1 MIESRVVKSL
11 LTFTIL
17 VTIYFVAGKL
27 GLRLAFA
34 HPNATAVWPPT
45 GLALAAFLIF
55 GYRVW
60 PAIFVSAFLVNFT
73 TAGSV
78 ATSIG
83 IGAGNTLEGLVG
95 AYLVNRFAGGC
106 EALSH
111 AESLFRFTVL
121 AALVS
126 TTVSASCGVASL
138 SLAGFARWEEFG
150 SIWLTWWL
158 GDVAGDLIVAPV
170 LLAWSVRPQVER
182 QRGNVS
188 EAAVLFGCLLLT
200 SQVVFGGL
208 FPSDTKD
215 YPLEF
220 FCIPFLLWTA
230 FRFGQREAATAILL
244 LSASAIWGTIRGF
257 GPFAREMPNES
268 LLLLQAYMGV
278 ASVTT
283 LMLAAVVS
291 ERQEVA
297 EQLRQ
302 LSVSDPLTGIANCR
316 HLIDRLQAEIERSQ
330 RTERSFAVL
339 FLDLDDLKKINDHH
353 GHLAGN
359 RALCRVVE
367 VLRISCRAIDT
378 PARFGGDEFAVVL
391 PETDEVAAWQV
402 GGRISEL
409 LARSGETPSIVLSL
423 GVAIYPRN
431 GETAEALLGAADRS
445 LYEMKSQR
453 KERSEGRGA
462 TSG

>member
-1 MIESRVVKSL
+1 MALGKKVDLLTEAAISPFLRERIKRGLRVMYEARRVPESLVAGSLSVACKWSSRAMIESRVVKSL

-188 EAAVLFGCLLLT
+188 EAAV
-200 SQVVFGGL
+200 
-208 FPSDTKD
+208 
-215 YPLEF
+215 
-220 FCIPFLLWTA
+220 
-230 FRFGQREAATAILL
+230 
-244 LSASAIWGTIRGF
+244 
-257 GPFAREMPNES
+257 
-268 LLLLQAYMGV
+268 
-278 ASVTT
+278 
-283 LMLAAVVS
+283 
-291 ERQEVA
+291 
-297 EQLRQ
+297 
-302 LSVSDPLTGIANCR
+302 
-316 HLIDRLQAEIERSQ
+316 
-330 RTERSFAVL
+330 
-339 FLDLDDLKKINDHH
+339 
-353 GHLAGN
+353 
-359 RALCRVVE
+359 
-367 VLRISCRAIDT
+367 
-378 PARFGGDEFAVVL
+378 
-391 PETDEVAAWQV
+391 
-402 GGRISEL
+402 
-409 LARSGETPSIVLSL
+409 
-423 GVAIYPRN
+423 
-431 GETAEALLGAADRS
+431 
-445 LYEMKSQR
+445 
-453 KERSEGRGA
+453 
-462 TSG
+462 